1 MDHAGKFIAD
11 KDMDPPIAIEPFN
24 AEIQGLY
31 TLKLLNPTDQ
41 VLETAIGFRQR
52 DNNNN
57 FRRHINSTT
66 MKQFADIGDLLQ

>member
-31 TLKLLNPTDQ
+31 TLKHLNATDQ
-41 VLETAIGFRQR
+41 VPETTIGFRQR

-57 FRRHINSTT
+57 NNNFTQEPD
-66 MKQFADIGDLLQ
+66 K

>member
-1 MDHAGKFIAD
+1 MDNAGKFIVD

-31 TLKLLNPTDQ
+31 TLKLLNPTDH
-41 VLETAIGFRQR
+41 VLEPAIGFRQR

-57 FRRHINSTT
+57 NNNFRQEPD
-66 MKQFADIGDLLQ
+66 K